1 MSHHGFLTVV
11 FLFIIFGG
19 GYPLLPKNGT
29 CWALPLFC
37 PLEM

>member
-11 FLFIIFGG
+11 FLFMIFGG
-19 GYPLLPKNGT
+19 LSALTKNGT